1 MVIQYRVEWRS
12 HWSRDC
18 VVYSWVLAPPSCGL
32 LFESCVVVCERAN
45 VVTVISWTCDFI
57 LQQESSWLIRL
68 DFRCCCSSL
77 WWWRPCPVGAKD
89 PFPLLAGLLR
99 NI

>member
-12 HWSRDC
+12 HWTVLYIVGC
-18 VVYSWVLAPPSCGL
+18 WLLPVVGFFLDLG
-32 LFESCVVVCERAN
+32 VVVCERAN

-77 WWWRPCPVGAKD
+77 WWWWPCPVGAKD